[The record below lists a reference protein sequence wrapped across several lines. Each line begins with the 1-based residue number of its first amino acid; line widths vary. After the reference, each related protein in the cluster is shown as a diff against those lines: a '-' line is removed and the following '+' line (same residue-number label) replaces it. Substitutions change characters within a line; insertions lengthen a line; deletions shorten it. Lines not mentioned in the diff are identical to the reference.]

1 MEEIEGYQNTTE
13 EEERKEE
20 DTQEGKSV
28 KTNWKEIKQIVY
40 NALVKKRI
48 KRKNKELRQ
57 VGPEL

>member
-1 MEEIEGYQNTTE
+1 MEEIEEYQNTTE

-28 KTNWKEIKQIVY
+28 KENWEEIKQIVY